1 MKKPAATKDDRVVA
15 IDTHLIQPPGP
26 SSPVPTP
33 HPFSGPIDGGL
44 HDKVLI
50 NKKPA
55 ATVGS
60 SATNKPGHTPIG
72 GSFVVVPTDHA
83 DIATGSTVVFINGKA
98 AARAGDKATTC
109 NDPIPLP
116 VGTIVANRQV
126 LFGG

>member
-1 MKKPAATKDDRVVA
+1 M
-15 IDTHLIQPPGP
+15 
-26 SSPVPTP
+26 
-33 HPFSGPIDGGL
+33 
-44 HDKVLI
+44 LI